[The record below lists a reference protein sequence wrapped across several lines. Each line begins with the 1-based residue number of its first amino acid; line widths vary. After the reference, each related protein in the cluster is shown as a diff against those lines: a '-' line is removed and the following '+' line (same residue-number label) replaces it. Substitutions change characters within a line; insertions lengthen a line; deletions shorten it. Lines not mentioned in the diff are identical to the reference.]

1 MRKVLLLITLLM
13 VCGFSIAAQDAVDE
27 AKKLIKDGKVECAIV
42 NGNKIVAQ
50 ERGHGVSPLLVIYDA
65 HRQAMRG
72 ATVVDKVIGRAAAMI
87 AISGKVAHVHGE
99 LMSEDAVDDI
109 TSSYTKLVPR
119 ILNKKMDGLCPLE
132 QSVLG
137 ITDPSE
143 ALKALRAKIA
153 SFKTPKK

>member
-1 MRKVLLLITLLM
+1 M

-99 LMSEDAVDDI
+99 LMSEDAVELLKDNDI